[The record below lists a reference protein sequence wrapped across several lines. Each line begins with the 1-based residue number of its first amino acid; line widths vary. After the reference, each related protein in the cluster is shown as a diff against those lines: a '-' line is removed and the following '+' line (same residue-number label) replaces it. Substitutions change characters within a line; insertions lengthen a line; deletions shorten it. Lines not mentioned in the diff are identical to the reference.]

1 MVDLKSKLKN
11 LFWCLE
17 HRSDNF
23 EMQKTEKLS
32 SSEVTLV
39 LQHHEVPRLSLDL
52 KFKFSSFS
60 IHFSLYSDQMTAV
73 SSKTY
78 KSNEP

>member
-1 MVDLKSKLKN
+1 
-11 LFWCLE
+11 
-17 HRSDNF
+17 
-23 EMQKTEKLS
+23 MQKTEKLS

-73 SSKTY
+73 SSSRTKLIRATNL
-78 KSNEP
+78 KPLSHVVTELSTST